1 MLNPVDS
8 VFLEKNIIPPL
19 LEREKGVD
27 FVVAFGIVSND
38 HLGL

>member
-8 VFLEKNIIPPL
+8 VFRKSIIPPL
-19 LEREKGVD
+19 LEWEKGVD
-27 FVVAFGIVSND
+27 FMVAFGVVSND